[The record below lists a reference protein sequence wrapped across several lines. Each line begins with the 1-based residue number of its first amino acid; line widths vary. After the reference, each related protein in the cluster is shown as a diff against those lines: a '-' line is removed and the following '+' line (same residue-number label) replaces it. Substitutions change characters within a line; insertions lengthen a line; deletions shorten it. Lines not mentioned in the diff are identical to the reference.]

1 MPTVTALRPTRRE
14 GRVSVHVDG
23 RFVAA
28 VGASF
33 VVSHGLFVGLELSD
47 DQLSALRDDAGADR
61 ILADAYRLLAHRA
74 RSRAELAA
82 RLHGKCH
89 DEPAVQNVLD
99 RLAGEGL
106 VDDQAFA
113 GAFVADKR
121 RLAGWGAGRIA
132 RELERLGVATAIV
145 RSVLPQSDEA
155 TDDELARARGA
166 LERRGPARAPLEPAR
181 KRAFEFLV
189 RRGYSTAVAYRAV
202 REWSVGPTD

>member
-23 RFVAA
+23 RFVTA
-28 VGASF
+28 VGQSF

-47 DQLSALRDDAGADR
+47 DQLAALRDDAGADR

-82 RLHGKCH
+82 RLRAKGH
-89 DEPAVQNVLD
+89 DEPAVQTVLD
-99 RLAGEGL
+99 WLGGEGL

-113 GAFVADKR
+113 AAFVADKR

-132 RELERLGVATAIV
+132 RELDRLGVDAAIVGALLPDTGEATA
-145 RSVLPQSDEA
+145 
-155 TDDELARARGA
+155 DELARARAA
-166 LERRGPARAPLEPAR
+166 LERRGPARPPLEPAR
-181 KRAFEFLV
+181 KRAFEYLV
-189 RRGYSTAVAYRAV
+189 RRGYSITVAYRTV
-202 REWSVGPTD
+202 REWSAGASD